1 MNEFK
6 VTFRPPY
13 EEGVEMIQAEYF
25 EASDDIVIFTRSG
38 VGYVALIPIETIISI
53 HHVDSDEE

>member
-1 MNEFK
+1 M
-6 VTFRPPY
+6 TFRPPY